1 TRTDAQAKNLPFNP
15 FDLTKIFSQKQFPLR
30 KVAFSPANMPA
41 GIEASPE
48 KMLQVRLFIYTDTQ
62 RHHIGANFML
72 IPVNNSETNENVKA
86 VIKKDYR
93 KEFHGPEITSRQ
105 AHIEHATY
113 KAGLEVLDDQGSKNL
128 IDNMVEHLE
137 QCTDKDVVKR
147 AVAVLANV
155 DDDFGKTLA
164 QKLRIDSPKR

>member
-1 TRTDAQAKNLPFNP
+1 
-15 FDLTKIFSQKQFPLR
+15 
-30 KVAFSPANMPA
+30 
-41 GIEASPE
+41 
-48 KMLQVRLFIYTDTQ
+48 
-62 RHHIGANFML
+62 
-72 IPVNNSETNENVKA
+72 A

-113 KAGLEVLDDQGSKNL
+113 KAGLVDRSKNL

-164 QKLRIDSPKR
+164 QKLRIDSPKRVRVDLST